1 MIHHSTL
8 RTLIVAIC
16 ALTLGLSS
24 CCRGPEHCSAGC
36 TPDDPEDPYVLRA
49 GNLKVVGILRDYDPS
64 TGIISPSWRDRDAIG
79 ITAISGGVTLDTNV
93 KYTTMRSLGNHFVA
107 ATRGIRLGESESC
120 DLIAYY
126 PYSEALQEGN
136 LLPVSTTSPLYLSR
150 IKTGVTADAE
160 AVLELHPVLSPLL
173 IKLSGVDLRGAK
185 LELKGVAKSG
195 KVNVTDGTV
204 IISKEKGNIDT
215 PLSVSGDN
223 AGTAFL
229 RLIPGQNLKGM
240 TLRIVT
246 PQYIFT
252 YLIKQDIEL
261 KSGEPNIIE
270 LKLMDDGGTTSGTVT
285 TADGTIL
292 PMEDVVIDAGTIHVD

>member
-8 RTLIVAIC
+8 RTLIVAMC

-49 GNLKVVGILRDYDPS
+49 GNLRVVGILRDYDPS
-64 TGIISPSWRDRDAIG
+64 TGIIRPSWRDRDAIG
-79 ITAISGGVTLDTNV
+79 ITAISSGVTLDTNV

-107 ATRGIRLGESESC
+107 ATRGIRLRESESC

-229 RLIPGQNLKGM
+229 RLIPGQSLKGM

-246 PQYIFT
+246 SQYVFS
-252 YLIKQDIEL
+252 YLITQDIEL

-270 LKLMDDGGTTSGTVT
+270 LKLKADDGTASGTVT
-285 TADGTIL
+285 TADGSIL

>member
-8 RTLIVAIC
+8 RTLIVAMC

-36 TPDDPEDPYVLRA
+36 TPDDPEDPYAQRA
-49 GNLKVVGILRDYDPS
+49 GNLRVVGILRDYDPS

-79 ITAISGGVTLDTNV
+79 ITAISGGVTQDTNV
-93 KYTTMRSLGNHFVA
+93 KYTTMRSLANHFVA

-120 DLIAYY
+120 DLVAYY

-195 KVNVTDGTV
+195 KVNVTDGSV
-204 IISKEKGNIDT
+204 IISEEKETINA
-215 PLSVSGDN
+215 PLSVSGDL
-223 AGTAFL
+223 AGTAYL

-246 PQYIFT
+246 SQYVFS
-252 YLIKQDIEL
+252 YLITQDIEL

-270 LKLMDDGGTTSGTVT
+270 LKLKADDGTASGTVT
-285 TADGTIL
+285 TADGSIL
-292 PMEDVVIDAGTIHVD
+292 PMEDVVIDAGTIHVE

>member
-49 GNLKVVGILRDYDPS
+49 GNLRVVGILRDYDPS
-64 TGIISPSWRDRDAIG
+64 TGIICPSWRDRDAIG
-79 ITAISGGVTLDTNV
+79 ISAISGGVTLDTNV
-93 KYTTMRSLGNHFVA
+93 MYTTMRSLGNHFVA

-223 AGTAFL
+223 LGTAFL
-229 RLIPGQNLKGM
+229 RLIPGQSLKGM

-246 PQYIFT
+246 SQYVFS
-252 YLIKQDIEL
+252 YLITQDIML

-270 LKLMDDGGTTSGTVT
+270 LKLKADDGTASGTVT
-285 TADGTIL
+285 TADGSIL

>member
-8 RTLIVAIC
+8 RTLTVAMC

-49 GNLKVVGILRDYDPS
+49 GNLRVVGILRDYDPS
-64 TGIISPSWRDRDAIG
+64 TGIIRPSWRDRDAIG
-79 ITAISGGVTLDTNV
+79 ITAISSGVTLDTNV

-107 ATRGIRLGESESC
+107 ATRGIRLRESESC

-150 IKTGVTADAE
+150 IKADVTADAE

-215 PLSVSGDN
+215 SLSVSGDN

-229 RLIPGQNLKGM
+229 RLIPGQSLKGM

-246 PQYIFT
+246 SQYVFS
-252 YLIKQDIEL
+252 YLITQDIEL

-270 LKLMDDGGTTSGTVT
+270 LKLKADDGTASGTVT
-285 TADGTIL
+285 TSDGSIL

>member
-8 RTLIVAIC
+8 RTLIVAMC

-49 GNLKVVGILRDYDPS
+49 GNLRVVGILRDYDPS

-204 IISKEKGNIDT
+204 IISEEKGNIDT

-229 RLIPGQNLKGM
+229 RLIPGQSLKGM

-246 PQYIFT
+246 SQYVFS
-252 YLIKQDIEL
+252 YLITQDIEL

-270 LKLMDDGGTTSGTVT
+270 LKLKADDGTASGTVT
-285 TADGTIL
+285 TADGSIL

>member
-8 RTLIVAIC
+8 RTLIVAMC

-49 GNLKVVGILRDYDPS
+49 GNLRVVGILRDYDPS

-79 ITAISGGVTLDTNV
+79 ITAISGGVALDTII

-229 RLIPGQNLKGM
+229 RLIPGQSLKGM

-246 PQYIFT
+246 SQYVFS
-252 YLIKQDIEL
+252 YLITQDIEL

-270 LKLMDDGGTTSGTVT
+270 LKLKADDGTASGTVT
-285 TADGTIL
+285 TADGSIL

>member
-36 TPDDPEDPYVLRA
+36 TPDDPEDPYALRA
-49 GNLKVVGILRDYDPS
+49 GNLRVIGILRDYDPS

-185 LELKGVAKSG
+185 LELKRVAKSG
-195 KVNVTDGTV
+195 KVNVTDGTM
-204 IISKEKGNIDT
+204 IISEEKGNIDT

>member
-8 RTLIVAIC
+8 RTLIVAMC

-49 GNLKVVGILRDYDPS
+49 GNLRVVGILRDYDPS

-79 ITAISGGVTLDTNV
+79 IIAISGGVTLDTNV

-204 IISKEKGNIDT
+204 IISEEKGNIDT

-229 RLIPGQNLKGM
+229 RLIPGQSLKGM

-246 PQYIFT
+246 SQYVFS
-252 YLIKQDIEL
+252 YLITQDIEL

-270 LKLMDDGGTTSGTVT
+270 LKLKADDGTASGTVT
-285 TADGTIL
+285 TADGSIL

>member
-24 CCRGPEHCSAGC
+24 CCRGPEHCSEGC
-36 TPDDPEDPYVLRA
+36 TPDDPEDPYVRRA
-49 GNLKVVGILRDYDPS
+49 GNLRVVGILRDYDPS
-64 TGIISPSWRDRDAIG
+64 SGMISLSWRDRDAIG
-79 ITAISGGVTLDTNV
+79 ITAISGEAALGTNV

-107 ATRGIRLGESESC
+107 ATRGIRLRDGESC

-126 PYSEALQEGN
+126 PYCEALQEGN
-136 LLPVSTTSPLYLSR
+136 LLPVSMTSPLYFSR

-160 AVLELHPVLSPLL
+160 AVLEFRPVLSPLL

-195 KVNVTDGTV
+195 KVNVTDGSV
-204 IISKEKGNIDT
+204 IISEEKETINA
-215 PLSVSGDN
+215 PLSVSGDLE
-223 AGTAFL
+223 GTAFL
-229 RLIPGQNLKGM
+229 RLFPGQSLKGV

-246 PQYIFT
+246 SQYVFS
-252 YLIKQDIEL
+252 YLITQDIEL

-270 LKLMDDGGTTSGTVT
+270 LKLKADDGTASGTVT
-285 TADGTIL
+285 TADGSIL
-292 PMEDVVIDAGTIHVD
+292 PVEDVVIDAGTIHVD

>member
-36 TPDDPEDPYVLRA
+36 TPDDPEDPYALRA
-49 GNLKVVGILRDYDPS
+49 GNLRVIGILRDYDPS

-229 RLIPGQNLKGM
+229 RLIPGQSLKGM

-246 PQYIFT
+246 SQYVFS
-252 YLIKQDIEL
+252 YLITQDIEL

-270 LKLMDDGGTTSGTVT
+270 LKLKADDGTASGTVT
-285 TADGTIL
+285 TADGSIL

>member
-36 TPDDPEDPYVLRA
+36 TPDDPEDPYTLRA
-49 GNLKVVGILRDYDPS
+49 GNLRVVGILRDYDPS

-185 LELKGVAKSG
+185 LELKRVAKSG
-195 KVNVTDGTV
+195 KVNVTDGTM
-204 IISKEKGNIDT
+204 IISEEKGVINA

-229 RLIPGQNLKGM
+229 RLIPGQSLKGM

-246 PQYIFT
+246 SQYVFS
-252 YLIKQDIEL
+252 YLITQDIEL

-270 LKLMDDGGTTSGTVT
+270 LKLKDDDGTASGTVT
-285 TADGTIL
+285 TADGSIL
-292 PMEDVVIDAGTIHVD
+292 PMEDVVIEAGTIHVD

>member
-36 TPDDPEDPYVLRA
+36 TPDDPEDPYALRA
-49 GNLKVVGILRDYDPS
+49 GNLRVIGILRDYDPS

-79 ITAISGGVTLDTNV
+79 ITAISGGVSLATNV

-229 RLIPGQNLKGM
+229 RLIPGQSLKGM

-246 PQYIFT
+246 SQYVFSN
-252 YLIKQDIEL
+252 LITQDIEL

-270 LKLMDDGGTTSGTVT
+270 LKLKDDDGTASGTVT
-285 TADGTIL
+285 TADGSIL
-292 PMEDVVIDAGTIHVD
+292 PMEDVVIEAGTIHVD

>member
-24 CCRGPEHCSAGC
+24 CCRGPEQCSAGC

-49 GNLKVVGILRDYDPS
+49 GNLRVVGILRDYDPS

-150 IKTGVTADAE
+150 IKADVTADAE

-185 LELKGVAKSG
+185 LVLKGVAKSG

-229 RLIPGQNLKGM
+229 RLIPGQSLKGM

-246 PQYIFT
+246 SQYVFSN
-252 YLIKQDIEL
+252 LITQDIEL

-270 LKLMDDGGTTSGTVT
+270 LKLKDDDGTASGTVT
-285 TADGTIL
+285 TADGSIL
-292 PMEDVVIDAGTIHVD
+292 PMEDVVIEAGTIHVD

>member
-36 TPDDPEDPYVLRA
+36 TPDDPEDPYTLRA
-49 GNLKVVGILRDYDPS
+49 GNLRVVGILRDYDPS

-215 PLSVSGDN
+215 SLSVSGDN
-223 AGTAFL
+223 AGTAFM
-229 RLIPGQNLKGM
+229 RLIPGQSLKGM

-246 PQYIFT
+246 SQYVFS
-252 YLIKQDIEL
+252 YLITQDIEL
-261 KSGEPNIIE
+261 ESGEPNIIE
-270 LKLMDDGGTTSGTVT
+270 LKLKADDGTASGTVT
-285 TADGTIL
+285 TADGSIL

>member
-8 RTLIVAIC
+8 RTLIVAMC

-36 TPDDPEDPYVLRA
+36 TPDDPEDPYTLRA
-49 GNLKVVGILRDYDPS
+49 GNLRVVGILRDYDPS

-79 ITAISGGVTLDTNV
+79 ITAISGGVALDTNV

-229 RLIPGQNLKGM
+229 RLIPGQSLKGM

-246 PQYIFT
+246 SQYVFS
-252 YLIKQDIEL
+252 YLITQDIEL

-270 LKLMDDGGTTSGTVT
+270 LKLKADDGTASGTVT
-285 TADGTIL
+285 TADGSIL

>member
-16 ALTLGLSS
+16 TLTLGLSS

-49 GNLKVVGILRDYDPS
+49 GNLRVVGILRDYDPS

-79 ITAISGGVTLDTNV
+79 ITAISGGVALDTNV

-229 RLIPGQNLKGM
+229 RLIPGQSLKGM
-240 TLRIVT
+240 TLRSVT
-246 PQYIFT
+246 SQYVFS
-252 YLIKQDIEL
+252 YLITQDIEL

-270 LKLMDDGGTTSGTVT
+270 LKLKADDGTASGTVT
-285 TADGTIL
+285 TADGSIL

>member
-36 TPDDPEDPYVLRA
+36 TPDDPEDPYTLRA
-49 GNLKVVGILRDYDPS
+49 GNLRVVGILRDYDPS

-229 RLIPGQNLKGM
+229 RLIPGQSLKGM

-246 PQYIFT
+246 SQYVFS
-252 YLIKQDIEL
+252 YLITQDIEL

-270 LKLMDDGGTTSGTVT
+270 LKLKADDGTASGTVT
-285 TADGTIL
+285 TADGSIL

>member
-49 GNLKVVGILRDYDPS
+49 GNLRVVGILRDYDPS

-79 ITAISGGVTLDTNV
+79 ITAISDGAAFATNI

-107 ATRGIRLGESESC
+107 ATQGIRLGESESC

-160 AVLELHPVLSPLL
+160 AVLEFRPVLSPLL

-195 KVNVTDGTV
+195 KVNVTDGMV
-204 IISKEKGNIDT
+204 IISEEKGNIDT

-229 RLIPGQNLKGM
+229 RLIPGQSLKGM

-246 PQYIFT
+246 SQYVFS
-252 YLIKQDIEL
+252 YLITQDIEL

-270 LKLMDDGGTTSGTVT
+270 LKLKADDGTASGTVT
-285 TADGTIL
+285 TADGSIL

>member
-24 CCRGPEHCSAGC
+24 CCRGPEHCSLGC
-36 TPDDPEDPYVLRA
+36 TPDDLEDPYVLRA
-49 GNLKVVGILRDYDPS
+49 GNLRVVGILRDYDPS

-79 ITAISGGVTLDTNV
+79 ITAVSGGVTLDTNV

-107 ATRGIRLGESESC
+107 AKRGIRLGESESC

-204 IISKEKGNIDT
+204 IISEEKGNIDT

-229 RLIPGQNLKGM
+229 RLIPGQSLKGM

-246 PQYIFT
+246 SQYVFS
-252 YLIKQDIEL
+252 YLITQDIEL

-270 LKLMDDGGTTSGTVT
+270 LKLKADDGTASGTVT
-285 TADGTIL
+285 TADGSIL

>member
-8 RTLIVAIC
+8 RTLIVAMC

-36 TPDDPEDPYVLRA
+36 TPDDLEDPYVLRA
-49 GNLKVVGILRDYDPS
+49 GNLRVVGILRDYDPS

-79 ITAISGGVTLDTNV
+79 ITAVSGGVALDTNV

-107 ATRGIRLGESESC
+107 AKRGIRLGESESC

-126 PYSEALQEGN
+126 PYSESLQEGN

-204 IISKEKGNIDT
+204 IISKENGNIDT
-215 PLSVSGDN
+215 SLSVSGDN
-223 AGTAFL
+223 AGTAFM
-229 RLIPGQNLKGM
+229 RLIPGQSLKRM

-246 PQYIFT
+246 SQYVFS
-252 YLIKQDIEL
+252 YLITQDIEL

-270 LKLMDDGGTTSGTVT
+270 LKLKADDGTASGTVT
-285 TADGTIL
+285 TADGSIL

>member
-49 GNLKVVGILRDYDPS
+49 GNLRVVGILRDYDPS
-64 TGIISPSWRDRDAIG
+64 TGIINPSWQDRDAIG
-79 ITAISGGVTLDTNV
+79 ITAISHGVTLDTNV

-150 IKTGVTADAE
+150 IKSGVTADAE

>member
-49 GNLKVVGILRDYDPS
+49 GNLRVVGILRDYDPS
-64 TGIISPSWRDRDAIG
+64 TGIINPSWQDRDAIG
-79 ITAISGGVTLDTNV
+79 ITAISDGVTLDTNV

-150 IKTGVTADAE
+150 INTGVTADAE

-215 PLSVSGDN
+215 SLSVSGDN
-223 AGTAFL
+223 AGTAFM
-229 RLIPGQNLKGM
+229 RLIPGQSLKGM

-246 PQYIFT
+246 SQYVFS
-252 YLIKQDIEL
+252 YLITQDIEL

-270 LKLMDDGGTTSGTVT
+270 LKLKADDGTASGTVT
-285 TADGTIL
+285 TADGSIL

>member
-49 GNLKVVGILRDYDPS
+49 GNLRVVGILRDYDPS
-64 TGIISPSWRDRDAIG
+64 TGIINPSWQDRDAIG
-79 ITAISGGVTLDTNV
+79 ITAISGGVALDTNV
-93 KYTTMRSLGNHFVA
+93 KYTTMRSLGNHLVA
-107 ATRGIRLGESESC
+107 ATRGIRLRESESC

-150 IKTGVTADAE
+150 IKTDVTADAE

-173 IKLSGVDLRGAK
+173 ITLSGVDLRGAK

-215 PLSVSGDN
+215 SLSVSGDN

-229 RLIPGQNLKGM
+229 RLIPGQSLKGM

-246 PQYIFT
+246 SQYVFS
-252 YLIKQDIEL
+252 YLITQDIEL

-270 LKLMDDGGTTSGTVT
+270 LKLKADDGTASGTVT
-285 TADGTIL
+285 TADGSIL

>member
-24 CCRGPEHCSAGC
+24 CCRGPEHCSSGC
-36 TPDDPEDPYVLRA
+36 TPDDLEDPYVLRA
-49 GNLKVVGILRDYDPS
+49 GNLRVVGILRDYDPS

-79 ITAISGGVTLDTNV
+79 ITAVSDGVSLATNV
-93 KYTTMRSLGNHFVA
+93 KYTTMHSLGNHFVA

-136 LLPVSTTSPLYLSR
+136 LLPVSTTSQLYLSR
-150 IKTGVTADAE
+150 IKAGVTADAE

-204 IISKEKGNIDT
+204 IISEEKGGINA

-229 RLIPGQNLKGM
+229 RLIPGQSLKGM

-246 PQYIFT
+246 SQYVFS
-252 YLIKQDIEL
+252 YLITQDIEL

-270 LKLMDDGGTTSGTVT
+270 LKLKADDGTASGTVT
-285 TADGTIL
+285 TADGSIL

>member
-49 GNLKVVGILRDYDPS
+49 GNLRVVGILRDYDPS

-93 KYTTMRSLGNHFVA
+93 KYTTMHSLGNHFVA

-229 RLIPGQNLKGM
+229 RLIPGQSLKGM

-246 PQYIFT
+246 SQYVFS
-252 YLIKQDIEL
+252 YLITQDIEL

-270 LKLMDDGGTTSGTVT
+270 LKLKADDGTASGTVT
-285 TADGTIL
+285 TADGSIL

>member
-8 RTLIVAIC
+8 RTLIVAMC

-49 GNLKVVGILRDYDPS
+49 GNLRVVGILRDYDPS

-79 ITAISGGVTLDTNV
+79 ITAISGGVALDTNI

-229 RLIPGQNLKGM
+229 RLIPGQSLKGM

-246 PQYIFT
+246 SQYVFS
-252 YLIKQDIEL
+252 YLITQDIEL

-270 LKLMDDGGTTSGTVT
+270 LKLKADDGTASGTVT
-285 TADGTIL
+285 TADGSIL

>member
-36 TPDDPEDPYVLRA
+36 TPDDPEDPYTLRA
-49 GNLKVVGILRDYDPS
+49 GNLRVVGILRDYDPS

-185 LELKGVAKSG
+185 LELKRVAKSG
-195 KVNVTDGTV
+195 KVNVTDGTM
-204 IISKEKGNIDT
+204 IISEEKGVINA

-285 TADGTIL
+285 TSDGTIL

>member
-8 RTLIVAIC
+8 RTLIVAMC

-49 GNLKVVGILRDYDPS
+49 GNLRVVGILRDYDPS

-93 KYTTMRSLGNHFVA
+93 KYTTMHSLGNHFVA

-160 AVLELHPVLSPLL
+160 AVLEFRPVLSPLL

-229 RLIPGQNLKGM
+229 RLIPGQSLKGM

-246 PQYIFT
+246 SQYVFS
-252 YLIKQDIEL
+252 YLITQDIEL

-270 LKLMDDGGTTSGTVT
+270 IKLKADDGTASGTVT
-285 TADGTIL
+285 TADGSIL

>member
-8 RTLIVAIC
+8 RTLIVAMC

-49 GNLKVVGILRDYDPS
+49 GNLRVVGILRDYDPS

-79 ITAISGGVTLDTNV
+79 ITAISGGVTQDTNV

-229 RLIPGQNLKGM
+229 RLIPGQSLKGM

-246 PQYIFT
+246 SQYVFS
-252 YLIKQDIEL
+252 YLITQDIEL

-270 LKLMDDGGTTSGTVT
+270 LKLKADDGTASGTVT
-285 TADGTIL
+285 TADGSIL

>member
-36 TPDDPEDPYVLRA
+36 TPDDPEDPYALRA
-49 GNLKVVGILRDYDPS
+49 GNLRVIGILRDYDPS

-229 RLIPGQNLKGM
+229 RLIPGQSLKGM
-240 TLRIVT
+240 ILRIVT
-246 PQYIFT
+246 SQYVFS
-252 YLIKQDIEL
+252 YLITQDIEL

-270 LKLMDDGGTTSGTVT
+270 LKLKADDGTASGTVT
-285 TADGTIL
+285 TADGLIL
-292 PMEDVVIDAGTIHVD
+292 PMEDVVIDIGTIHVD

>member
-8 RTLIVAIC
+8 RTLIVAMC

-49 GNLKVVGILRDYDPS
+49 GNLRVVGILRDYDPS

-229 RLIPGQNLKGM
+229 RLIPGQSLKGM

-246 PQYIFT
+246 SQYVFS
-252 YLIKQDIEL
+252 YLITQDIEL

-270 LKLMDDGGTTSGTVT
+270 LKLKADDGTASGTVT
-285 TADGTIL
+285 TADGSIL

>member
-49 GNLKVVGILRDYDPS
+49 GNLRVVGILRDYDPS

-79 ITAISGGVTLDTNV
+79 ITAILGGVTLDTNV

-126 PYSEALQEGN
+126 PYSEALQE
-136 LLPVSTTSPLYLSR
+136 LS
-150 IKTGVTADAE
+150 
-160 AVLELHPVLSPLL
+160 L
-173 IKLSGVDLRGAK
+173 IH
-185 LELKGVAKSG
+185 
-195 KVNVTDGTV
+195 
-204 IISKEKGNIDT
+204 I
-215 PLSVSGDN
+215 
-223 AGTAFL
+223 
-229 RLIPGQNLKGM
+229 
-240 TLRIVT
+240 
-246 PQYIFT
+246 
-252 YLIKQDIEL
+252 
-261 KSGEPNIIE
+261 
-270 LKLMDDGGTTSGTVT
+270 
-285 TADGTIL
+285 
-292 PMEDVVIDAGTIHVD
+292 

>member
-36 TPDDPEDPYVLRA
+36 TPDDPEDPYTLRA
-49 GNLKVVGILRDYDPS
+49 GNLRVVGILRDYDPS

-150 IKTGVTADAE
+150 IKTGVTADGE

-204 IISKEKGNIDT
+204 IISEEKGNIDT

-229 RLIPGQNLKGM
+229 RLIPGQSLKGM

-246 PQYIFT
+246 SQYVFS
-252 YLIKQDIEL
+252 YLITQDIEL

-270 LKLMDDGGTTSGTVT
+270 LKLKADDGTASGTVT
-285 TADGTIL
+285 TADGSIL

>member
-49 GNLKVVGILRDYDPS
+49 GNLRVVGILRDYDPS

-126 PYSEALQEGN
+126 PYSEALQEGH

-160 AVLELHPVLSPLL
+160 AVLEFRPVLSPLL

-195 KVNVTDGTV
+195 KVNVTDGSV
-204 IISKEKGNIDT
+204 IISEEKETINA
-215 PLSVSGDN
+215 PLSVSGDL

-246 PQYIFT
+246 SQYVFS
-252 YLIKQDIEL
+252 YLITQDIEL

-270 LKLMDDGGTTSGTVT
+270 LKLKADDGTASGTVT
-285 TADGTIL
+285 TADGSIL

>member
-49 GNLKVVGILRDYDPS
+49 GNLRVVGILRDYDPS

-215 PLSVSGDN
+215 SLSVSGDN
-223 AGTAFL
+223 AGTAFM
-229 RLIPGQNLKGM
+229 RLIPGQSLKGM

-246 PQYIFT
+246 SQYVFS
-252 YLIKQDIEL
+252 YLITQDIEL
-261 KSGEPNIIE
+261 ESGEPNIIE
-270 LKLMDDGGTTSGTVT
+270 LKLKADDGTASGTVT
-285 TADGTIL
+285 TADGSIL